1 VIKSDTALDALLWSR
16 SVSYSFSYG
25 IINPAVTQT
34 PSRRPTRKYPSP
46 TSSPTK
52 NSSSIETGC
61 DACTLTVG
69 IVSWTPDYE
78 GHSWTYNAAMLWLT
92 DQPYSVPNGSAI
104 VSLSNG
110 TECVIK
116 LIFRDSDNSETKS
129 AEVTQNL
136 ITKENVSAIIGLE
149 SSTVAISAAHV
160 ASSNSI
166 TMISTT
172 STHPN
177 VTAQNLPFAFRMGFT
192 DKHQSHALALLGRK
206 VFDAWNVAVIFL
218 DDDLYSSSLAASF
231 KDVWGEIASVSYY
244 QSLSTADFLT
254 ENVDSALQET
264 LNSTFKRLKNSDT
277 MKIDLAFLP
286 IPSQYIPIVVDAIR
300 KAGWK
305 GPILGGDSW
314 DDVNTIEKCGKP
326 CIGAFYTSM
335 WAATTISTTPRA
347 ASNGGDG
354 QDATLPKKK
363 VEQNFTN
370 TDNNGVTL
378 SFLERYHSRYN
389 HFPNAM
395 AALAYDALSLVAD
408 AWKHTV
414 SNLDGFYS
422 CNSMNISNT
431 RIQLNN
437 ALRNTSNFM
446 GGVTSGT
453 ISFDNQNNPR
463 NKCVDISYVSVDITP
478 TYFYSVCPR

>member
-1 VIKSDTALDALLWSR
+1 
-16 SVSYSFSYG
+16 
-25 IINPAVTQT
+25 
-34 PSRRPTRKYPSP
+34 
-46 TSSPTK
+46 
-52 NSSSIETGC
+52 
-61 DACTLTVG
+61 
-69 IVSWTPDYE
+69 
-78 GHSWTYNAAMLWLT
+78 
-92 DQPYSVPNGSAI
+92 
-104 VSLSNG
+104 
-110 TECVIK
+110 
-116 LIFRDSDNSETKS
+116 
-129 AEVTQNL
+129 
-136 ITKENVSAIIGLE
+136 
-149 SSTVAISAAHV
+149 
-160 ASSNSI
+160 
-166 TMISTT
+166 MISTT

-192 DKHQSHALALLGRK
+192 DEHQSFALALLGRK
-206 VFDAWNVAVIFL
+206 VFDAWNMAVMFL

-231 KDVWGEIASVSYY
+231 KDVWGEIASVNYY
-244 QSLSTADFLT
+244 QSLSTADVAA

-264 LNSTFKRLKNSDT
+264 LNSAFQSPKNNDT
-277 MKIDLAFLP
+277 IKIDIVFLP
-286 IPSQYIPIVVDAIR
+286 IPSQYIPTVVDAIR

-335 WAATTISTTPRA
+335 WAATTISTTPPA
-347 ASNGGDG
+347 TINDGDG

-363 VEQNFTN
+363 VEQNSTN
-370 TDNNGVTL
+370 TDKKGVTL

-389 HFPNAM
+389 QFPNAM

-422 CNSMNISNT
+422 CSSMNSSNT

-437 ALRNTSNFM
+437 ALSNTSNFM
-446 GGVTSGT
+446 GGVASGT
-453 ISFDNQNNPR
+453 ISFDSQNNPR
-463 NKCVDISYVSVDITP
+463 NKCVDISYVSVNITP